1 MRTTRFVHRTASLA
15 LASVAV
21 ATAANAGIVIDSFDT
36 AGQVA
41 LAGGSQV
48 ATLVDSGA
56 VTSATNGAI
65 APVANSRNN
74 RVARAGWTSTADSG
88 FTTADKA
95 NRYAA
100 TIIDT
105 ASGTANFN
113 FGGKLDGATHS
124 LAYNSAVGTS
134 MDFASYGYGI
144 GLNGLLA
151 GSTGISDP
159 YFQGLTLDIVLTDA
173 DGIQANYLFFGYDE
187 VSATFDGLDGN
198 LVANFADFVT
208 FNPGEVID
216 LTRISSLAVRFE
228 YQNNTF
234 GASTP
239 DVVGSY
245 QLGSISIVPA
255 PGAVALLA
263 AAGIVGM
270 RRRR

>member
-21 ATAANAGIVIDSFDT
+21 TTAANAGIVIDSFDSV
-36 AGQVA
+36 GQVA
-41 LAGGSQV
+41 LAGGSLV
-48 ATLVDSGA
+48 ATAVDSGA
-56 VTSATNGAI
+56 VTSAANGLI

-88 FTTADKA
+88 FSTADKS
-95 NRYAA
+95 NRYSS

-113 FGGKLDGATHS
+113 FGGKLDGATNS
-124 LAYNSAVGTS
+124 LTYNSAVGSS

-144 GLNGLLA
+144 GLSGILA

-159 YFQGLTLDIVLTDA
+159 YFQGLTLDLVLTDA
-173 DGIQANYLFFGYDE
+173 NGIQANYTFFGSSG
-187 VSATFDGLDGN
+187 SAFDGLNGN
-198 LVANFADFVT
+198 LVANFTDFVT
-208 FNPGEVID
+208 LNPGEVID
-216 LTRISSLAVRFE
+216 LSRISSFAVNFE

-239 DVVGSY
+239 DVVGTY
-245 QLGSISIVPA
+245 QLSSISIVPA
-255 PGAVALLA
+255 PGALALLA
-263 AAGIVGM
+263 AAGLVGM